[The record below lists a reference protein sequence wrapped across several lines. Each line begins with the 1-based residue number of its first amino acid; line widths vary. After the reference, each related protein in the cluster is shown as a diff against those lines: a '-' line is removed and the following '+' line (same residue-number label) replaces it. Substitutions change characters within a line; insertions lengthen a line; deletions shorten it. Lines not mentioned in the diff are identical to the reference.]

1 MTTKTAPFFSLLLF
15 SLLHSTATAQYPP
28 ITNSLLP
35 SDAVSLLSFK
45 SKADSENKLLYA
57 LNERFD
63 YCQWQGVKCAQGRVV
78 RFVLQSFGL
87 RGTFPPNTLTR
98 LDQLRVL
105 SLHNNSLTGPIPDLS
120 SLINLK
126 SLSLSRNFFSGAFPL
141 SILSLHRLTILDLS
155 YNNLTGLIPVNLTA
169 LDRLYSLK
177 LEWNRFS
184 GTVPPLNQPF
194 LVVFN
199 VSGNNLT
206 GQVPETPTLLK
217 FDASS
222 FSMNPNLCG
231 KVINKA
237 CRPRSP
243 FFESPNA
250 TSPPR
255 PLGQSAQSQ
264 GILVLSPPSPR
275 NDHKRR
281 GLILGLSIGF
291 AVLVSFL
298 VCIFLLIRRSSE
310 GRNSKEPSTA
320 SFNEG
325 TTYPEPESSRTAN
338 TTQVGECK
346 IKVETKANKVQV
358 EEMAIG
364 SQTVIKRSGS
374 LVFCAGESEVY
385 SLEQLMRASAELLG
399 RGSIGTTYKAVL
411 DNHLIVTVKRF
422 DANKTADTSAEAFEQ
437 HMEAVGGLSHPN
449 LVPIRAYFQAKG
461 ERLVIYDYQPNGSLF
476 NLIHAGFSS
485 IPIVDFGTKR
495 FSSSADNHGA
505 VLNKIENTTSRVV
518 AFGETRSGTL
528 VSASPFGSRSIR
540 AKPLHWTSCLKIA
553 EDVAQGLAYIHR
565 ASWLIHGNLKSSN
578 VLLGADFEARL
589 TDYCL
594 SVLSDSSSVEDPDT
608 VAYKAPEIR
617 KSSRRA
623 TSKSDVYAFGV
634 LLLELLTGK
643 HPSQHPYLAPPDMLE
658 WVRTMRVDDGREENR
673 LGMLTEVASVCSL
686 KSPEQRPAM
695 WQVLKMI
702 QEIKESVM
710 AEDNASFGY
719 S

>member
-1 MTTKTAPFFSLLLF
+1 M
-15 SLLHSTATAQYPP
+15 
-28 ITNSLLP
+28 
-35 SDAVSLLSFK
+35 
-45 SKADSENKLLYA
+45 
-57 LNERFD
+57 
-63 YCQWQGVKCAQGRVV
+63 
-78 RFVLQSFGL
+78 LQSFGL

-155 YNNLTGLIPVNLTA
+155 FNNLTGLIPVNLTA

-298 VCIFLLIRRSSE
+298 VCIFLLIRRISE

-364 SQTVIKRSGS
+364 SQTLIKRSGS

-476 NLIHAGFSS
+476 NLIH
-485 IPIVDFGTKR
+485 
-495 FSSSADNHGA
+495 
-505 VLNKIENTTSRVV
+505 
-518 AFGETRSGTL
+518 
-528 VSASPFGSRSIR
+528 GSRSIR

-608 VAYKAPEIR
+608 VAYKAPETR
-617 KSSRRA
+617 KSGRRA

-710 AEDNASFGY
+710 AEDNAAFGY

>member
-476 NLIHAGFSS
+476 NLIH
-485 IPIVDFGTKR
+485 
-495 FSSSADNHGA
+495 
-505 VLNKIENTTSRVV
+505 
-518 AFGETRSGTL
+518 
-528 VSASPFGSRSIR
+528 GSRSIR

>member
-1 MTTKTAPFFSLLLF
+1 M
-15 SLLHSTATAQYPP
+15 
-28 ITNSLLP
+28 
-35 SDAVSLLSFK
+35 
-45 SKADSENKLLYA
+45 
-57 LNERFD
+57 
-63 YCQWQGVKCAQGRVV
+63 
-78 RFVLQSFGL
+78 LQSFGL

-155 YNNLTGLIPVNLTA
+155 FNNLTGLIPVNLTA

-364 SQTVIKRSGS
+364 SQTLIKRSGS

-476 NLIHAGFSS
+476 NLIH
-485 IPIVDFGTKR
+485 
-495 FSSSADNHGA
+495 
-505 VLNKIENTTSRVV
+505 
-518 AFGETRSGTL
+518 
-528 VSASPFGSRSIR
+528 GSRSIR

-608 VAYKAPEIR
+608 VAYKAPETR
-617 KSSRRA
+617 KSGRRA

-710 AEDNASFGY
+710 AEDNAAFGY

>member
-1 MTTKTAPFFSLLLF
+1 M
-15 SLLHSTATAQYPP
+15 
-28 ITNSLLP
+28 
-35 SDAVSLLSFK
+35 
-45 SKADSENKLLYA
+45 
-57 LNERFD
+57 
-63 YCQWQGVKCAQGRVV
+63 
-78 RFVLQSFGL
+78 LQSFGL

-177 LEWNRFS
+177 LEWNQFS

-250 TSPPR
+250 TSPPG

-264 GILVLSPPSPR
+264 GIVVLSPPAPR

-476 NLIHAGFSS
+476 NLIH
-485 IPIVDFGTKR
+485 
-495 FSSSADNHGA
+495 
-505 VLNKIENTTSRVV
+505 
-518 AFGETRSGTL
+518 
-528 VSASPFGSRSIR
+528 GSRSIR

-553 EDVAQGLAYIHR
+553 EDVAQGLAYIHQ

-608 VAYKAPEIR
+608 VAYKAPETR

>member
-1 MTTKTAPFFSLLLF
+1 MTTKTTPFISLLLLF
-15 SLLHSTATAQYPP
+15 HFLSATTAQFPP

-45 SKADSENKLLYA
+45 SKADSDNKLLYA

-63 YCQWQGVKCAQGRVV
+63 YCQWQGVKCSQGRVV

-120 SLINLK
+120 PLVNLK
-126 SLSLSRNFFSGAFPL
+126 SLILGHNSFSGTCPV
-141 SILSLHRLTILDLS
+141 SIVALHRLTILDLS
-155 YNNLTGLIPVNLTA
+155 YNGLTGLIPVNITG

-177 LEWNRFS
+177 LESNRLN
-184 GTVPPLNQPF
+184 GTVPPLNQSF
-194 LVVFN
+194 LVVLN
-199 VSGNNLT
+199 VSSNNLT
-206 GQVPETPTLLK
+206 GRIPLTPTLSR
-217 FDASS
+217 FDTSS
-222 FSMNPNLCG
+222 FQLNPNLCG
-231 KVINKA
+231 EIINKA
-237 CRPRSP
+237 CSSHSP

-255 PLGQSAQSQ
+255 PLGQNAESQ
-264 GILVLSPPSPR
+264 GIVVLSPPSPPS
-275 NDHKRR
+275 NHKKT

-291 AVLVSFL
+291 AVLVSSL
-298 VCIFLLIRRSSE
+298 LCIFLMIRKNGSE
-310 GRNSKEPSTA
+310 RNSKETTTA
-320 SFNEG
+320 SINDENNS
-325 TTYPEPESSRTAN
+325 PEPETSRN
-338 TTQVGECK
+338 VGQVGESK
-346 IKVETKANKVQV
+346 FQVETKVNKVQV
-358 EEMAIG
+358 EEIA
-364 SQTVIKRSGS
+364 SQRMMKKSGS

-399 RGSIGTTYKAVL
+399 RGTVGTTYKAVL
-411 DNHLIVTVKRF
+411 DNQLIVTVKRL
-422 DANKTADTSAEAFEQ
+422 DANKTAITSPEAFDQ
-437 HMEAVGGLSHPN
+437 HMDAVGGLRHPN

-476 NLIHAGFSS
+476 NLIH
-485 IPIVDFGTKR
+485 
-495 FSSSADNHGA
+495 
-505 VLNKIENTTSRVV
+505 
-518 AFGETRSGTL
+518 
-528 VSASPFGSRSIR
+528 GSRSAR

-553 EDVAQGLAYIHR
+553 EDVAQGLAYIHQ
-565 ASWLIHGNLKSSN
+565 ASWLIHGNVKSSN
-578 VLLGADFEARL
+578 VLLGADFEACL

-594 SVLSDSSSVEDPDT
+594 SVLADSSSVEDPDT
-608 VAYKAPEIR
+608 AAYKAPETR

-658 WVRTMRVDDGREENR
+658 WVRAMREDDGREENR
-673 LGMLTEVASVCSL
+673 LGMLSEVASVCSL
-686 KSPEQRPAM
+686 TSPEQRPAM

>member
-1 MTTKTAPFFSLLLF
+1 M
-15 SLLHSTATAQYPP
+15 
-28 ITNSLLP
+28 LP
-35 SDAVSLLSFK
+35 
-45 SKADSENKLLYA
+45 
-57 LNERFD
+57 
-63 YCQWQGVKCAQGRVV
+63 
-78 RFVLQSFGL
+78 SFGL
-87 RGTFPPNTLTR
+87 RGTFPPYTLTR

-120 SLINLK
+120 PLINLK
-126 SLSLSRNFFSGAFPL
+126 SLSLSHNFFSGAFPP
-141 SILSLHRLTILDLS
+141 SILFLHRLTALDLS
-155 YNNLTGLIPVNLTA
+155 YNNLTGLIPVNLTL

-184 GTVPPLNQPF
+184 GTLPPLNQPF

-217 FDASS
+217 FDTSS

-231 KVINKA
+231 KLINKA
-237 CRPRSP
+237 CSSRSP

-264 GILVLSPPSPR
+264 GIVVLSPPSPR
-275 NDHKRR
+275 NDHKKR

-298 VCIFLLIRRSSE
+298 VCIVLLIRRSSE
-310 GRNSKEPSTA
+310 ERNSKEPSTA

-325 TTYPEPESSRTAN
+325 TTYPGPGSSRTAN
-338 TTQVGECK
+338 ATQVGECK
-346 IKVETKANKVQV
+346 IQVETKANKVQV
-358 EEMAIG
+358 EEIAIA
-364 SQTVIKRSGS
+364 SQKAMRRSGS

-411 DNHLIVTVKRF
+411 DIQLIVTVKRF
-422 DANKTADTSAEAFEQ
+422 DANKTAVTSAEAFEQ

-476 NLIHAGFSS
+476 NLIH
-485 IPIVDFGTKR
+485 
-495 FSSSADNHGA
+495 
-505 VLNKIENTTSRVV
+505 
-518 AFGETRSGTL
+518 
-528 VSASPFGSRSIR
+528 GSRSTR

-553 EDVAQGLAYIHR
+553 EDVAQGLAYIHQ

-594 SVLSDSSSVEDPDT
+594 SVLADSSSVEDPDT
-608 VAYKAPEIR
+608 AAYKAPETR
-617 KSSRRA
+617 KSIRRA

-658 WVRTMRVDDGREENR
+658 WVRALREDDGREENR

-702 QEIKESVM
+702 QEIKESAM

>member
-1 MTTKTAPFFSLLLF
+1 M
-15 SLLHSTATAQYPP
+15 
-28 ITNSLLP
+28 
-35 SDAVSLLSFK
+35 
-45 SKADSENKLLYA
+45 
-57 LNERFD
+57 
-63 YCQWQGVKCAQGRVV
+63 
-78 RFVLQSFGL
+78 LQSFGL

-364 SQTVIKRSGS
+364 SQTLIKRSGS

-476 NLIHAGFSS
+476 NLIH
-485 IPIVDFGTKR
+485 
-495 FSSSADNHGA
+495 
-505 VLNKIENTTSRVV
+505 
-518 AFGETRSGTL
+518 
-528 VSASPFGSRSIR
+528 GSRSIR

-608 VAYKAPEIR
+608 VAYKAPETR
-617 KSSRRA
+617 KSGRRA